1 MSHEALKKFEDYV
14 YVLDYMA
21 NGKMGNI
28 RQAFRSEPLVQII
41 GENYFTLLEAIPRSD
56 TTISLHERLYI
67 GKDLPREKISHILG
81 RINYGDLSSTSKTE
95 LPPAV
100 EDIVIKNE
108 ERFVKFFNTT
118 EEVTPR
124 MHSLELIPGIG
135 KKYTWA
141 ILRSREQKPFQ
152 SFEDIKNRT
161 GLPDPAKL
169 VEKRILEE
177 LTEKDPKYRLFTRAP

>member
-1 MSHEALKKFEDYV
+1 MSHEAQKKFEDYV

-21 NGKMGNI
+21 HGKMGGS
-28 RQAFRSEPLVQII
+28 RQPFRSEPLVQLL
-41 GENYFTLLEAIPRSD
+41 GENYFTLLEAIPLGGINI
-56 TTISLHERLYI
+56 TLHERLYI
-67 GKDLPREKISHILG
+67 GKDLSREKISHILG
-81 RINYGDLSSTSKTE
+81 RINYEDLSSTAKTE

-100 EDIVIKNE
+100 DDIVIKNE

-118 EEVTPR
+118 EAVTPR

-135 KKYTWA
+135 KKYTWT
-141 ILRSREQKPFQ
+141 ILRAREQKPLL

-169 VEKRILEE
+169 IAKRIVEE
-177 LTEKDPKYRLFTRAP
+177 LIEKEPKYRLFTRAP